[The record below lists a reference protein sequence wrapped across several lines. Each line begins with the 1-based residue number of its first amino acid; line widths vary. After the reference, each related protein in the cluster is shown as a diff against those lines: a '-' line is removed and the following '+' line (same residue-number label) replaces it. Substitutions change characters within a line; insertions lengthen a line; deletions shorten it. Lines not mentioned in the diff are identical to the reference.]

1 MVATPKCPSCGAP
14 APEGGRACEFCGSIL
29 MADALGL
36 SWLNVDA
43 GRLDAAFREAEDKV
57 KRHPDDPE
65 ARCRLGICQL
75 KSGQPEAA
83 ITEFERAAALAPQAP
98 GPLYL
103 HALAVALGRS
113 WLSPMLVQ
121 LAEKALRLN
130 PHMKEAQSL
139 LHVYKGRERLD
150 AAVRPAD
157 YEAALQD
164 FRQALALKVS
174 EQMPHIYYFS
184 AQAFDGGEDA
194 ENAIKM
200 YQEACQLGMADTKV
214 LIRLGVLLAKTG
226 EYQMAVWEL
235 EKAEELDP
243 TNDSVQ
249 QLLVA
254 TRAKLAK
261 KRA

>member
-1 MVATPKCPSCGAP
+1 VL
-14 APEGGRACEFCGSIL
+14 R
-29 MADALGL
+29 ADALGL

-43 GRLDAAFREAEDKV
+43 ARLDAAFKEAEEKV
-57 KRHPDDPE
+57 KKHPEDPE

-75 KSGQPEAA
+75 KRGQFEAA
-83 ITEFERAAALAPQAP
+83 IPEFEKAAALAPQAP

-103 HALAVALGRS
+103 HSLAVALGRS
-113 WLSPMLVQ
+113 WLSPLMVQ
-121 LAEKALRLN
+121 LAEKALHLH
-130 PHMKEAQSL
+130 PQMKEAQSL

-150 AAVRPAD
+150 AAQRPAD

-164 FRQALALKVS
+164 FRQALALKVA

-184 AQAFDGGEDA
+184 GQAFDGAEDA

-200 YQEACQLGMADTKV
+200 YQEACQLGLVDTKV
-214 LIRLGVLLAKTG
+214 LIRLGVLLAQTG
-226 EYQMAVWEL
+226 QHQLAVWEL

-249 QLLVA
+249 QLLAA